1 MQTKY
6 EISEKERENIL
17 LFVVATLA
25 FFRFSYFGFSYT
37 PYLDDYVQYSFYP
50 SYPYPWQNILAGG
63 AGVLFSRPLAGLMDF
78 FVWSRFYEN
87 LGIVSAIMSLLYG
100 ISGVLFSKALKK
112 IGISVGPLF
121 FAVFLFL
128 PANSEGTYWIS
139 ASTRIV
145 VSLFLIS
152 LSLLFA
158 TESKTILFFLFNFLS
173 MWFYEQTAI
182 LSFAVGVLISI
193 KKKSPKML
201 MATFLS
207 ALALTIFYFKF
218 SPNGDN
224 SHRIQLAA
232 VAEIPQNVLKT
243 IGAFLTVL
251 LDVNFKISVSG
262 LARGFNIVVKDF
274 SILWISALTAL
285 VSVFFALS
293 QNIKKPKGDKKKSL
307 IAGAFLM
314 FAPLV
319 PFFVIKNSVFNL
331 RNIVPALPG
340 LAIILDAVFDIRGK
354 KWMEALSAI
363 LIFVFSLSA
372 VSEVGDYNFTAKR
385 DADLASKIAQQVKP
399 DTKKVTIKTNTPKYY
414 PQNAPYNDHIMSMT
428 GSDWGLS
435 GIVRTIS
442 KNRDVLV
449 QLRE

>member
-6 EISEKERENIL
+6 EISEKERENIF
-17 LFVVATLA
+17 LFVVMTLA

-50 SYPYPWQNILAGG
+50 SYPKPWENILAGG

-87 LGIVSAIMSLLYG
+87 AGIVAAIMSFLYG
-100 ISGVLFSKALKK
+100 FSGVLFSKALKK
-112 IGISVGPLF
+112 MDISAGPLF
-121 FAVFLFL
+121 FAIFLFL

-139 ASTRIV
+139 AATRIV

-158 TESKTILFFLFNFLS
+158 AEGKTMPFFLFNFLS

-182 LSFAVGVLISI
+182 LSFAAGILISI
-193 KKKSPKML
+193 QKKSPKML

-207 ALALTIFYFKF
+207 ALALAIFYFKF

-224 SHRIQLAA
+224 AHRIQI
-232 VAEIPQNVLKT
+232 VKIAEIPQNAAKT
-243 IGAFLTVL
+243 ISAFLTVL
-251 LDVNFKISVSG
+251 FNVNSKISVRG
-262 LARGFNIVVKDF
+262 LARGFNIVAKDF

-285 VSVFFALS
+285 VSVFFALA
-293 QNIKKPKGDKKKSL
+293 QNIKKPKGNKKKAL
-307 IAGAFLM
+307 VAGFFLM
-314 FAPLV
+314 LSPLV

-331 RNIVPALPG
+331 RNIVPSLPG
-340 LAIILDAVFDIRGK
+340 LAIIMDAVFDMQGK
-354 KWMEALSAI
+354 KWMSAFSAI

-385 DADLASKIAQQVKP
+385 DADLTSKIAQQVKP
-399 DTKKVTIKTNTPKYY
+399 DTKKITIKTDSPKYY
-414 PQNAPYNDHIMSMT
+414 LQNAPYNDHIMSIT

-442 KNRDVLV
+442 KNRSVVV
-449 QLRE
+449 QLLE